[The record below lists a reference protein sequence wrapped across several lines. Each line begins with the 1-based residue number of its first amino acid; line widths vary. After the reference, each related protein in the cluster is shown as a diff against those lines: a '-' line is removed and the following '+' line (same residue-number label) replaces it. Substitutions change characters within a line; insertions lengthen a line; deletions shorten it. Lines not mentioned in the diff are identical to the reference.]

1 MGLGLGGGV
10 FSLFLGTAPAREALV
25 LVVFLESVGE
35 DLKSY

>member
-10 FSLFLGTAPAREALV
+10 FSLFPGIASAREALV
-25 LVVFLESVGE
+25 IVVFIESVGE